1 MAKRSG
7 RRWSQSVTEHS
18 HALALEP
25 GVFTWND
32 PGRIADS
39 LMRSANEST
48 ARKASPYR
56 SALSML
62 TFYINRAGR
71 NLPAARKQTLQRAK
85 RELCARYGPNKSAR
99 RRAATAI

>member
-1 MAKRSG
+1 MAKRSR

-25 GVFTWND
+25 DVFTWND
-32 PGRIADS
+32 PKRIADS

-71 NLPAARKQTLQRAK
+71 NLPASRRKTLQKAKQELRAG
-85 RELCARYGPNKSAR
+85 YGPNKSA
-99 RRAATAI
+99 